1 MAAKWWPPG
10 RRSARIVIAN
20 TPTQGSDAEHEDYGT
35 LVHGR
40 LPGDVYV
47 RLPTHLPEPGEAGQ
61 EDGYEVRFD
70 EPSGSA
76 PVSALGKIRRR
87 LIGTPIPSDQEHVER
102 LGVAT
107 GLPVFASDN
116 ISSSAYATEEIMRVL
131 VLAGV
136 GALSLTLPITFAI
149 VVVLAIVVISYQQT
163 IAAYPS
169 GGGSYIVAKDN
180 LGSRAALTAAG
191 ALLVDY
197 VLTVAVSVAAGVA
210 ALTSVFP
217 AIYPHRVLAGV
228 GFVLLIMLGN
238 LRGIRESGAIFAA
251 PAYVYLASMF
261 GLLGYG
267 LFRYLTG
274 TMPVYTAPAGWE
286 AAAGTQGLGL
296 LLILRAFA
304 SGSVALTG
312 TEAVSNGVPAFKA
325 PEARR
330 AQTVLIL
337 MGTCFATIFIGI
349 SFLAGH
355 LGILPDP
362 TEEQTVI
369 SQLTRALVGHGP
381 YLYLVQFATALL
393 LVLAANTA
401 FADFPRLLSILARDR
416 FVPRLF
422 SFRGDRLAFTSGI
435 MLLSLLSTILI
446 VVFSG
451 SVTHLIPLYTVGVF
465 VAFTLSQSG
474 MVRHWWRLRA
484 TERRW
489 RRRAI
494 VNGIGAVTTGIVA
507 IEVAISKFLLGAWMV
522 LILVPLLI
530 AGMWGISRHYRRLAD
545 AQMPETPLDYARLH
559 LRPVVPIADFTVAAK
574 QALAFARAVAE
585 DDAVTVVHVTD
596 TVDASDRLRGEWDQW
611 SHGGAHLVV
620 LESPYR
626 SLGGPLIRYLR
637 GEAKDHPDDT
647 LLVVL
652 PEYVPGRWWEHLLHN
667 QTALRL
673 KAKLLFQPGVIVVSV
688 PYHVHEASRW
698 EASRRAAG

>member
-1 MAAKWWPPG
+1 MTIGAPTETSPAERESSGLPEDQDHLT
-10 RRSARIVIAN
+10 VI
-20 TPTQGSDAEHEDYGT
+20 
-35 LVHGR
+35 HGR
-40 LPGDVYV
+40 LPGDIYV
-47 RLPTHLPEPGEAGQ
+47 RRPTHLPEPEHDGH
-61 EDGYEVRFD
+61 EDGYELRPDDGPGVASANVVGRVRR
-70 EPSGSA
+70 
-76 PVSALGKIRRR
+76 K

-136 GALSLTLPITFAI
+136 GALWLTLPITFGI
-149 VVVLAIVVISYQQT
+149 VAVLAIVVISYRQT

-169 GGGSYIVAKDN
+169 GGGSYIVARDN
-180 LGSRAALTAAG
+180 LGDKAALTAAG

-197 VLTVAVSVAAGVA
+197 VLTVAVSIAAGVA
-210 ALTSVFP
+210 ALTSLFP
-217 AIYPHRVLAGV
+217 ALYPHRVLAGV
-228 GFVLLIMLGN
+228 VFVLLIMLGN

-267 LFRYLTG
+267 LFRYLSG
-274 TMPVYTAPAGWE
+274 TMPHYTAPAGWA

-325 PEARR
+325 PEPRR
-330 AQTVLIL
+330 AQTVLVL
-337 MGTCFATIFIGI
+337 MGSSFATIFIGI

-362 TEEQTVI
+362 SEEQTII
-369 SQLTRALVGHGP
+369 SQLTRTLVGNGP
-381 YLYLVQFATALL
+381 YLYLVQLATALL

-435 MLLSLLSTILI
+435 VLLSVLSAILI

-451 SVTHLIPLYTVGVF
+451 SVTQLIPLYTVGVF

-474 MVRHWWRLRA
+474 MVKHWWKLRG
-484 TERRW
+484 TERKW
-489 RRRAI
+489 RRRAVI
-494 VNGIGAVTTGIVA
+494 NGIGAVTTGIVA
-507 IEVAISKFLLGAWMV
+507 IEVGISKFLLGAWMV

-530 AGMWGISRHYRRLAD
+530 AGMWGIHRHYRRLAS
-545 AQMPETPLDYARLH
+545 AQLPETPLDYTRLRI
-559 LRPVVPIADFTVAAK
+559 RPIVPIADLNVPAK
-574 QALAFARAVAE
+574 QALAFARAVA
-585 DDAVTVVHVTD
+585 DDDTITLVHVTD
-596 TVDASDRLRGEWDQW
+596 KIDDANRLRAEWDQW
-611 SHGGAHLVV
+611 PHGATHFVV
-620 LESPYR
+620 VESPYR
-626 SLGGPLIRYLR
+626 SLGGPLVRFLR
-637 GEAKDHPDDT
+637 DEAREHPGAT

-673 KAKLLFQPGVIVVSV
+673 KAKLLFQPGVFVVSV
-688 PYHVHEASRW
+688 PYHIAHASEPGSMGARP
-698 EASRRAAG
+698 

>member
-1 MAAKWWPPG
+1 VTIGAPTELPTVEP
-10 RRSARIVIAN
+10 SAD
-20 TPTQGSDAEHEDYGT
+20 GSGSAEQQDHLT

-47 RLPTHLPEPGEAGQ
+47 RRPMHLPDSLDGEHG
-61 EDGYEVRFD
+61 DGYEVRPD
-70 EPSGSA
+70 ELPGVASA
-76 PVSALGKIRRR
+76 GVVGKVRRR
-87 LIGTPIPSDQEHVER
+87 LIGSPIPSDQEHVER

-136 GALSLTLPITFAI
+136 GALSLTLPITFGI
-149 VVVLAIVVISYQQT
+149 VAVLAIVVISYQQT

-180 LGSRAALTAAG
+180 LGSKAALTAAG

-197 VLTVAVSVAAGVA
+197 VLTVAVSIAAGVA
-210 ALTSVFP
+210 ALTALFP
-217 AIYPHRVLAGV
+217 ALYPHRVLIGIV
-228 GFVLLIMLGN
+228 FILLIMLGN

-251 PAYVYLASMF
+251 PAYVYLATMF

-267 LFRYLTG
+267 MFRYLSG
-274 TMPVYTAPAGWE
+274 TMPEYTAPAGWA

-325 PEARR
+325 PEPRR

-337 MGTCFATIFIGI
+337 MGTFFATIFIGI

-362 TEEQTVI
+362 SEEQTII
-369 SQLTRALVGHGP
+369 SQLARTLVGNGP
-381 YLYLVQFATALL
+381 YLYLVQLSTALL

-416 FVPRLF
+416 YVPRLF

-435 MLLSLLSTILI
+435 MLLSVLSAILV

-451 SVTHLIPLYTVGVF
+451 SVTQLIPLYTVGVF

-474 MVRHWWRLRA
+474 MVKHWWKLRE
-484 TERRW
+484 TEPGW
-489 RRRAI
+489 HHRAVI
-494 VNGIGAVTTGIVA
+494 NGVGAVTTGIVA
-507 IEVAISKFLLGAWMV
+507 IEVGLSKFLLGAWMV
-522 LILVPLLI
+522 LILVPVLI
-530 AGMWGISRHYRRLAD
+530 AGMWGIHRHYRRLES
-545 AQMPETPLDYARLH
+545 AQLPETPLDYTRLRI
-559 LRPVVPIADFTVAAK
+559 RPIVPIADLNVPAK
-574 QALAFARAVAE
+574 QALAFARAVA
-585 DDAVTVVHVTD
+585 DDDVITLVHVTD
-596 TVDASDRLRGEWDQW
+596 KVDTADRLRTEWDQW
-611 SHGGAHLVV
+611 PHGATHLVV
-620 LESPYR
+620 IESPYR

-637 GEAKDHPDDT
+637 EEASTHPADT

-673 KAKLLFQPGVIVVSV
+673 KAKLLFQPGVFVVSV
-688 PYHVHEASRW
+688 PYHIAHAGETAQIG
-698 EASRRAAG
+698 AAP